1 MDYGFGGALVLHVGR
16 QRGDKNPVSQC
27 IAVVVATTAVAAAAA
42 AATAAAV
49 TGGVVRQ
56 AGGASGW
63 QRVGVWLVPSFVRS
77 GGREGR
83 SDDPETEGAQSAVSR
98 AETVT
103 VTSVADVVITKTV
116 LCNFITF
123 IRISKGPSHRIFREN
138 IIRNISQRCRREIH
152 QEMHNKQTWLLAAI
166 TPRCAVQSHRMCFAQ
181 ESTAAA
187 IISMKNA
194 CSEPERPP
202 RPGNVP
208 KRRGGDSKVDGRNN
222 G

>member
-27 IAVVVATTAVAAAAA
+27 IAVVVATTAAAAAA
-42 AATAAAV
+42 VTAAAAAAV

-77 GGREGR
+77 GRREGR

-103 VTSVADVVITKTV
+103 VTSVADVVMYI
-116 LCNFITF
+116 
-123 IRISKGPSHRIFREN
+123 
-138 IIRNISQRCRREIH
+138 
-152 QEMHNKQTWLLAAI
+152 LLFFG
-166 TPRCAVQSHRMCFAQ
+166 VQLDFLS
-181 ESTAAA
+181 S
-187 IISMKNA
+187 
-194 CSEPERPP
+194 
-202 RPGNVP
+202 
-208 KRRGGDSKVDGRNN
+208 
-222 G
+222 

>member
-27 IAVVVATTAVAAAAA
+27 IAVVVATTAAAAAA
-42 AATAAAV
+42 AAAV

-77 GGREGR
+77 GRREGR

-103 VTSVADVVITKTV
+103 VTSVADVIIAVTTVETWEASRSAEVVTAKATGAITDKRSNRTVRERPLLLMGWTIERHGSAVGSRMTNGRPLGKV
-116 LCNFITF
+116 LCIAGG
-123 IRISKGPSHRIFREN
+123 RASKFQGRL
-138 IIRNISQRCRREIH
+138 RRADLGVGQAEK
-152 QEMHNKQTWLLAAI
+152 QELRARSGALA
-166 TPRCAVQSHRMCFAQ
+166 
-181 ESTAAA
+181 
-187 IISMKNA
+187 
-194 CSEPERPP
+194 
-202 RPGNVP
+202 
-208 KRRGGDSKVDGRNN
+208 RGYRKP
-222 G
+222 

>member
-27 IAVVVATTAVAAAAA
+27 IAVVVATTAAAAAA
-42 AATAAAV
+42 AAAV

-77 GGREGR
+77 GRREGR

-103 VTSVADVVITKTV
+103 VTSVAEVVMYILLFFCIARFLAFLTWHGFCLSRLTYIT
-116 LCNFITF
+116 
-123 IRISKGPSHRIFREN
+123 IFLYYP
-138 IIRNISQRCRREIH
+138 CRK
-152 QEMHNKQTWLLAAI
+152 M
-166 TPRCAVQSHRMCFAQ
+166 
-181 ESTAAA
+181 
-187 IISMKNA
+187 
-194 CSEPERPP
+194 
-202 RPGNVP
+202 
-208 KRRGGDSKVDGRNN
+208 DD
-222 G
+222 